1 MRLIPSNIRQ
11 RLAALHP
18 DHKRIVR
25 GAVWVSLF
33 VLLGKLAGAVKE
45 MAVAYRYGVSGV
57 VDAYQLAFTVVT
69 WIPGTLVSVI
79 GVVLIPILVRLRQRD
94 AADRAL
100 FSD

>member
-1 MRLIPSNIRQ
+1 M
-11 RLAALHP
+11 
-18 DHKRIVR
+18 
-25 GAVWVSLF
+25 SLF

-79 GVVLIPILVRLRQRD
+79 ALNSNILFVINIFPYPPAHNEEFNKRLV
-94 AADRAL
+94 
-100 FSD
+100 